1 MILRLAISVAAVL
14 LMVAGAGCSP
24 DRAMDFGPVGEISTP
39 PKDELS
45 VRILKEFSGRT
56 FLLERNDR
64 QAQVRLD
71 EWPAGYHL
79 LIPFWLG
86 VNPLIPAFMR
96 PDLGRI
102 YVISEAI
109 LVRPLGHDEYLIRA
123 GSRMFKSDT
132 LFEAI
137 HTRYTR
143 PGKMM
148 PTVVR
153 FVGTRII
160 TVPLDPPA
168 TAMITEKVPVLM
180 EISLPMRPNQA
191 AADYAPFE
199 VFHRG

>member
-1 MILRLAISVAAVL
+1 MILRLIFSAVAMLV
-14 LMVAGAGCSP
+14 MVAGAGCSP

-39 PKDELS
+39 PKDDLS
-45 VRILKEFSGRT
+45 LRITKEFNGRT
-56 FLLERNDR
+56 FVLERNDR

-86 VNPLIPAFMR
+86 VNPLFPAFMR

-102 YVISEAI
+102 YVISEAK

-123 GSRMFKSDT
+123 GSRMFKSDS
-132 LFEAI
+132 LFEAT
-137 HTRYTR
+137 HTHYTGS
-143 PGKMM
+143 GKMM

-160 TVPLDPPA
+160 TVALDPPA
-168 TAMITEKVPVLM
+168 TGMITEKVPVLQ
-180 EISLPMRPNQA
+180 EISLPMRASQA
-191 AADYAPFE
+191 SAGYAPFE